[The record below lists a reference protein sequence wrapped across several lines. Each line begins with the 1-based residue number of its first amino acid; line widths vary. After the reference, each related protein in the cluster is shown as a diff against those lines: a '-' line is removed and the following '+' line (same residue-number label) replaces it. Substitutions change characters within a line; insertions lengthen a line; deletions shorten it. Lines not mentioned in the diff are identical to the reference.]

1 MSVFAKSLVST
12 ISPSIHECDSQL
24 DSVIAAQ
31 NVLLQNLETVSKEL
45 QTIAESTGEDNSASL
60 PDLEPQTTK
69 IVNIKKRVTNT
80 IKKVNNI
87 KQRLENLEKG
97 LNKRKNSLQIH
108 ETNLNKAT
116 GTQPTKKTA
125 PKNSSDTQ
133 DTANDSEI
141 ANLKSSEA
149 KKAGETE
156 DEQNIATTSTESQ
169 DEWVE
174 TYEVEAVSA
183 ADSSTTTAPI
193 CA

>member
-80 IKKVNNI
+80 IKKVNSI
-87 KQRLENLEKG
+87 KQRLGVLEKG

-108 ETNLNKAT
+108 EANLNKVT
-116 GTQPTKKTA
+116 GTQPTKKTTPEDSTNA
-125 PKNSSDTQ
+125 QDNINNSKT
-133 DTANDSEI
+133 T
-141 ANLKSSEA
+141 KSAEPN
-149 KKAGETE
+149 KAAGGAE
-156 DEQNIATTSTESQ
+156 DEPNTVPTS
-169 DEWVE
+169 VE
-174 TYEVEAVSA
+174 PSE
-183 ADSSTTTAPI
+183 
-193 CA
+193 